1 MNAAPQAA
9 ALFAVD
15 PAGLGGVLLRAA
27 PGAARDRWLQMLAG
41 LLPAAPRRL
50 PLHAD
55 DARLLGGL
63 DLVGTLQA
71 GRPVTMPGLLA
82 ESDGGV
88 LLLTMAERLA
98 PATAA
103 RLAAVLDTGK
113 VSGGPPA
120 RLGFVALDEGLAD
133 DERVPMALADRLA
146 IHLQL
151 DTKPGD
157 GPMPTPAD
165 VAAARARLPAVQAD
179 AALMQALCEVC
190 AALGIAS
197 LRAPVLALRVARTAA
212 ALAGR
217 AQVTQDDA
225 EVAARLVL
233 APRARRMPAMP
244 QAETDAAPAAG
255 TPEAAAQD
263 AAHDTAQDSRP
274 DDDAAD
280 DRPLAERVLDASR
293 SALPAGLLQALAA
306 GSAPTGTPAG
316 AGRCGLATRSRR
328 RGRPIGS
335 ERGDAR
341 AGARL
346 DLLASLRAAAP
357 WQALRRREHAEHGE
371 RGADAPAGTTLH
383 WRRDDFRVRRFSERR
398 ATTTVFAVDA
408 SGSSALHR
416 LAEAKGA
423 VELLLAD
430 CYVRRD
436 RVALLAFR
444 GSGCELL
451 LPPTHSLPRV
461 RRSLA
466 ALPGGGGTP
475 LAAGIAA
482 AHALTVGLLR
492 QGESPAVVLLTDGR
506 ANIARDGRP
515 GRAAAHDDALK
526 AARALRAAGVAALL
540 LDTSPQPQQAAREVA
555 AAMGARYL
563 ALPHADA
570 RQLSRAVDAAFTR

>member
-1 MNAAPQAA
+1 MSDAQLAA

-15 PAGLGGVLLRAA
+15 PVGLGGVLLRAA
-27 PGAARDRWLQMLAG
+27 PGPARERWLQALEA
-41 LLPAAPRRL
+41 LLPTAPRKL

-63 DLVGTLQA
+63 DLVATLQA

-88 LLLTMAERLA
+88 LVLAMAERVT

-103 RLAAVLDTGK
+103 RLAAVLDTGR
-113 VSGGPPA
+113 VAGGHPA
-120 RLGFVALDEGLAD
+120 RLGLIALDEGLAD
-133 DERVPMALADRLA
+133 DESVPAALADRLA
-146 IHLQL
+146 IHLRL
-151 DTKPGD
+151 DTRPEDATMRPGD
-157 GPMPTPAD
+157 LLS
-165 VAAARARLPAVQAD
+165 ARARYAEVPADPAIV
-179 AALMQALCEVC
+179 QALCEAA
-190 AALGIAS
+190 AALGIGS
-197 LRAPVLALRVARTAA
+197 LRAPALALRVARAAA

-217 AQVTQDDA
+217 QRLTHDDA
-225 EVAARLVL
+225 ELAARLVL
-233 APRARRMPAMP
+233 APRARALPTPA
-244 QAETDAAPAAG
+244 
-255 TPEAAAQD
+255 TPEAAS
-263 AAHDTAQDSRP
+263 DSSATP
-274 DDDAAD
+274 PPQEDSTGEDDGLAE
-280 DRPLAERVLDASR
+280 RPLAERVLDAAR
-293 SALPAGLLQALAA
+293 SALPPGLLL
-306 GSAPTGTPAG
+306 GLDGGAPGARIPGG
-316 AGRCGLATRSRR
+316 AGRCGVAARSRR

-335 ERGDAR
+335 ERGDPR
-341 AGARL
+341 GGARL

-357 WQALRRREHAEHGE
+357 WQALRRREGGGDDSA
-371 RGADAPAGTTLH
+371 LH

-444 GSGCELL
+444 GTGCELL

-482 AHALTVGLLR
+482 AHLLAAGLLR
-492 QGESPAVVLLTDGR
+492 QGESPAIVLLTDGR
-506 ANIARDGRP
+506 ANVARDGRP
-515 GRAAAHDDALK
+515 GRDAARDDALK
-526 AARALRAAGVAALL
+526 AARALRAAGLTALL
-540 LDTSPQPQQAAREVA
+540 LDTSPQPQPAAHEIA
-555 AAMGARYL
+555 MAMGARYL

-570 RQLSRAVDAAFTR
+570 RQLSRAIDAAFTR

>member
-1 MNAAPQAA
+1 MNDARRAA

-27 PGAARDRWLQMLAG
+27 PGAARERWLHALATQ
-41 LLPAAPRRL
+41 LPAPPRRL

-63 DLVGTLQA
+63 DLVATLQA

-88 LLLTMAERLA
+88 LLLAMAERLA

-103 RLAAVLDTGK
+103 RLAAVLDTGQ
-113 VSGGPPA
+113 VPGGQRTRPA
-120 RLGFVALDEGLAD
+120 FVALDEGLAD
-133 DERVPMALADRLA
+133 DERVPAALSDRLA
-146 IHLQL
+146 IHLHLQ
-151 DTKPGD
+151 
-157 GPMPTPAD
+157 GPADNAPTPTPAD
-165 VAAARARLPAVQAD
+165 LAAARTRLPAVQAD
-179 AALMQALCEVC
+179 AALLQALCEV
-190 AALGIAS
+190 AAMLGIGS
-197 LRAPVLALRVARTAA
+197 LRAPVLALRVARAA
-212 ALAGR
+212 CALAGR
-217 AQVTQDDA
+217 IQVTQDDA
-225 EVAARLVL
+225 DLAVRLVL
-233 APRARRMPAMP
+233 APRARCMPAP
-244 QAETDAAPAAG
+244 PPAEADAAAEPPPSSPQPSTG
-255 TPEAAAQD
+255 
-263 AAHDTAQDSRP
+263 
-274 DDDAAD
+274 DDDAGG
-280 DRPLAERVLDASR
+280 DRPLAERVLDAAR
-293 SALPAGLLQALAA
+293 SALPAGLLLALAGGTA
-306 GSAPTGTPAG
+306 GARTPGG
-316 AGRCGLATRSRR
+316 AGRCGLAARSRR

-335 ERGDAR
+335 ERGDPR
-341 AGARL
+341 SGARL

-357 WQALRRREHAEHGE
+357 WQALRQREHVA
-371 RGADAPAGTTLH
+371 RDDDVGATGTALH

-444 GSGCELL
+444 GTSCDLL

-482 AHALTVGLLR
+482 AHALTAGLLR

-515 GRAAAHDDALK
+515 GRDAARDDALK

-540 LDTSPQPQQAAREVA
+540 LDTSPRPQEAAREVA

>member
-27 PGAARDRWLQMLAG
+27 PGAARDRWLQTLAG

-63 DLVGTLQA
+63 DLVATLQA

-88 LLLTMAERLA
+88 LLLAMAERLA
-98 PATAA
+98 PASAA
-103 RLAAVLDTGK
+103 RLAAVLDTGQ
-113 VSGGPPA
+113 VPGGQRTRPA
-120 RLGFVALDEGLAD
+120 FVALDEGLAD
-133 DERVPMALADRLA
+133 DERVPAALSDRLA
-146 IHLQL
+146 IHLHL
-151 DTKPGD
+151 EGPADNA
-157 GPMPTPAD
+157 PMPTPANL
-165 VAAARARLPAVQAD
+165 AAARTRLPAVQAD
-179 AALMQALCEVC
+179 AALLQALCEV
-190 AALGIAS
+190 AAMLGIGS
-197 LRAPVLALRVARTAA
+197 LRAPVLALRVARAA
-212 ALAGR
+212 CALAGR
-217 AQVTQDDA
+217 IQVTQDDA
-225 EVAARLVL
+225 DLAARLVL
-233 APRARRMPAMP
+233 APRARCMPAP
-244 QAETDAAPAAG
+244 PPAEADAAAEPPPSSPQPSTG
-255 TPEAAAQD
+255 
-263 AAHDTAQDSRP
+263 
-274 DDDAAD
+274 DDDAGG
-280 DRPLAERVLDASR
+280 DRPLAERVLDAAR
-293 SALPAGLLQALAA
+293 SALPAGLLLALAGGTA
-306 GSAPTGTPAG
+306 GARTPGG
-316 AGRCGLATRSRR
+316 AGRSGLAARSRR

-335 ERGDAR
+335 ERGDPR
-341 AGARL
+341 SGARL

-357 WQALRRREHAEHGE
+357 WQALRQREHDA
-371 RGADAPAGTTLH
+371 RDDDVGATGTALH

-444 GSGCELL
+444 GTSCDLL

-482 AHALTVGLLR
+482 AHALTAGLLR

-515 GRAAAHDDALK
+515 GRDAARDDALK

-540 LDTSPQPQQAAREVA
+540 LDTSPRPQEAAREVA
-555 AAMGARYL
+555 AAMGAHYL